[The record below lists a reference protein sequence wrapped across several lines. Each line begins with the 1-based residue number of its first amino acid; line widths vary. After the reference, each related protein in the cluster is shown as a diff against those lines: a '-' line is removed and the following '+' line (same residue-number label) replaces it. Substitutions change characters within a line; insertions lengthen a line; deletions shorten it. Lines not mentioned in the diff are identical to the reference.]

1 MIDIQSLSS
10 QLYEI
15 IDYLFKVTEVMS
27 KQGPEAIPKCD
38 CKMQPATCVS
48 MSCEPAIY
56 KFSNLQVLSRD
67 STSL

>member
-15 IDYLFKVTEVMS
+15 IDYLFEVTEVIS

-38 CKMQPATCVS
+38 CKMRPATCVS
-48 MSCEPAIY
+48 
-56 KFSNLQVLSRD
+56 V
-67 STSL
+67 